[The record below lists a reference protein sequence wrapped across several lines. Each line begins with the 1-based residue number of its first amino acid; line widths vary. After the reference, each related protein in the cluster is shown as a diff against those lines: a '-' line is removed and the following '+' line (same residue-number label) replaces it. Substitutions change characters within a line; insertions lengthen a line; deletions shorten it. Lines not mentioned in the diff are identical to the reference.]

1 LDWSSATSVTSSG
14 EIAMKQVGGVLWFA
28 GGLPG
33 IGILWVDV
41 GLAEC
46 APPLFLFLLLPLL
59 LR

>member
-1 LDWSSATSVTSSG
+1 VTSSG

-28 GGLPG
+28 GGLLG

-46 APPLFLFLLLPLL
+46 APPLFLFLLLLLLLL